1 LDSLFT
7 TDFDTATFSTILINA
22 VRPLVGNLVWYN
34 VVAS

>member
-7 TDFDTATFSTILINA
+7 TSFDTVIFSTILINA
-22 VRPLVGNLVWYN
+22 VRPLEENLVWYN